1 MKAQLWD
8 EEEGLEKAR
17 KYCAWQERCCSEV
30 WTKLLQIGCPRGDVQ
45 RLLGVLEEEGFL
57 NEGRYARAYARG
69 KFNLKGWGRIKI
81 REALRGKHIPEVEIS
96 EALELIEEPAYLE
109 RLREV
114 AVKKLGNGNL
124 EDWETSQKLRAFL
137 EGKGY
142 EWDAIDRVLKN
153 MG

>member
-1 MKAQLWD
+1 
-8 EEEGLEKAR
+8 
-17 KYCAWQERCCSEV
+17 
-30 WTKLLQIGCPRGDVQ
+30 VQ

-81 REALRGKHIPEVEIS
+81 REALRGKHIPEEEID
-96 EALELIEEPAYLE
+96 EALELIEEPAYLD

-114 AVKKLGNGNL
+114 AVKKLGNGSL
-124 EDWETSQKLRAFL
+124 EDWEASQKLRAFL

-142 EWDAIDRVLKN
+142 EWDAIDRVLKALSK
-153 MG
+153 